1 MFACDRRMNFLERL
15 VMSSKVDM
23 FTFLGILTLI
33 QFWWI
38 AIWGL
43 AYIGIDLVAGDSKV
57 HQALIYLGFML
68 LVILLLQMKPR
79 LVEKL

>member
-1 MFACDRRMNFLERL
+1 MNLLEKI
-15 VMSSKVDM
+15 VASSKADL
-23 FTFLGILTLI
+23 FQFLGLLTLI

-43 AYIGIDLVAGDSKV
+43 AYIAIEAVAGSSKI

-68 LVILLLQMKPR
+68 VVILVLQYRPK

>member
-1 MFACDRRMNFLERL
+1 MNFLEKL
-15 VMSSKVDM
+15 AASYKFSM
-23 FTFLGILTLI
+23 FQFLAVLTLI

-43 AYIGIDLVAGDSKV
+43 AYIAIDAIAGPSKMN
-57 HQALIYLGFML
+57 QALLYIGFML
-68 LVILLLQMKPR
+68 VVILALQWQPK

>member
-1 MFACDRRMNFLERL
+1 MNFLERL
-15 VMSSKVDM
+15 VLSSKADM
-23 FTFLGILTLI
+23 FQFLGILTLI

-43 AYIGIDLVAGDSKV
+43 AYIGIDWVAGDSKV
-57 HQALIYLGFML
+57 HQALIYLGFL
-68 LVILLLQMKPR
+68 LVVIFVLQVRPR

>member
-1 MFACDRRMNFLERL
+1 MNFLEKIL
-15 VMSSKVDM
+15 ASSKANM
-23 FTFLGILTLI
+23 FQFLGILTLI

-43 AYIGIDLVAGDSKV
+43 AYIGIEAIAGNSKV
-57 HQALIYLGFML
+57 HQVLIYLGFML
-68 LVILLLQMKPR
+68 VVILVFQYQPR

>member
-1 MFACDRRMNFLERL
+1 MNFLEKIL
-15 VMSSKVDM
+15 ASSKANM
-23 FTFLGILTLI
+23 FQFLGILTLI

-43 AYIGIDLVAGDSKV
+43 AYIAIDAIAGNSKV
-57 HQALIYLGFML
+57 NQILIYLGFML
-68 LVILLLQMKPR
+68 VVILVFQFQPR

>member
-1 MFACDRRMNFLERL
+1 MNLLEKL
-15 VMSSKVDM
+15 VASSKADL
-23 FTFLGILTLI
+23 FQFLGLLTLI

-43 AYIGIDLVAGDSKV
+43 AYIGIEAVAGNSKL
-57 HQALIYLGFML
+57 HQALLYLGFML
-68 LVILLLQMKPR
+68 VVVLVLQTQPR